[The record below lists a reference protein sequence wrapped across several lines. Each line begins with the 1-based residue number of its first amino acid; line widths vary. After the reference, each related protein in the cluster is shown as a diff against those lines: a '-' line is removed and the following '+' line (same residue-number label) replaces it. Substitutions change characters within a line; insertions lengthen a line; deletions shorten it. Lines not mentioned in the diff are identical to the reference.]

1 MILYDSN
8 AYESGMVGKFEGRRS
23 WDKDK
28 SVCGSVM
35 GIVIWGLVV
44 H

>member
-1 MILYDSN
+1 MNNDRDFLAGLY
-8 AYESGMVGKFEGRRS
+8 VGFCIGA
-23 WDKDK
+23 
-28 SVCGSVM
+28 VCGSVM